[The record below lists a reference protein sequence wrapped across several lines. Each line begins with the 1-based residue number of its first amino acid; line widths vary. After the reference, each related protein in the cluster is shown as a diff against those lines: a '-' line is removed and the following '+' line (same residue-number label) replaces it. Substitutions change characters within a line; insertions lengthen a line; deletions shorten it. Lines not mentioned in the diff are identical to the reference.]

1 MDRGFAPAPQKVIDM
16 RKPAATRS
24 RVIRVR
30 VSEEEYA
37 ALMKKGEAA
46 GSMSALLR
54 DHVGKVAIRHRDDE
68 RQRLALLNRLNAN
81 LNQIAKWC
89 NTYKRDADARQVTG
103 HLAAVRQGLHR
114 LLQAWEV
121 QKP

>member
-1 MDRGFAPAPQKVIDM
+1 MDRGVAPAPQKVIDM
-16 RKPAATRS
+16 RKPAAKRS

-30 VSEEEYA
+30 VSEEEYQV
-37 ALMKKGEAA
+37 LVKEGEAA

-54 DHVGKVAIRHRDDE
+54 DHLGKVAIRHRDDE

-114 LLQAWEV
+114 LLGAWE
-121 QKP
+121 KP

>member
-1 MDRGFAPAPQKVIDM
+1 LDRGFAPALQKVIDM
-16 RKPAATRS
+16 RKPAAKRS

-30 VSEEEYA
+30 VSEEEYE
-37 ALMKKGEAA
+37 ALMQKGEAA

-54 DHVGKVAIRHRDDE
+54 DHLGKVAIRYRDDE
-68 RQRLALLNRLNAN
+68 RQRLVMLNRLNAK

-89 NTYKRDADARQVTG
+89 NTYKGDADAGQVTG
-103 HLAAVRQGLHR
+103 HLAAVRQGLQR